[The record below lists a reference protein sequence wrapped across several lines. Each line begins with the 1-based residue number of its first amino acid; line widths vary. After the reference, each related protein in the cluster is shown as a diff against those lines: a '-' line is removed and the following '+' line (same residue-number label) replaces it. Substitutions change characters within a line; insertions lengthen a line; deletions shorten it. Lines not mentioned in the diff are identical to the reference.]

1 MRAAFPKEDSGGWRY
16 FAPAALFMLFPV
28 LGDLLPGLVLL
39 LAEELLKDP
48 GQGQAE
54 AFVHTRPSLPVRSSS
69 PA

>member
-1 MRAAFPKEDSGGWRY
+1 MTFFPKEDSGGWRY
-16 FAPAALFMLFPV
+16 FAPAAVFMLFLV
-28 LGDLLPGLVLL
+28 LGVLLLGLDLL

-48 GQGQAE
+48 AQGQAE